1 MPISFRVLFL
11 DSKFF
16 KKQSSVNYSVILWF
30 ESRFYEHFLSIR
42 NHGLGKKDR
51 DNVIRMLFWGYVH
64 SQTRCSKLT
73 CPPRTNTHFGKQFLL
88 DLKAKD
94 QKLLS
99 SYILTP
105 EIDSLTPE
113 SACQKHTQD
122 ITEKANRS
130 FQSKSG
136 WKVLKATQC
145 NGTTFSLLSLSYCF
159 HQPIRQAVS
168 EGCVH

>member
-1 MPISFRVLFL
+1 MSISFRVLFL

-16 KKQSSVNYSVILWF
+16 KKQSSVNYLAILRF
-30 ESRFYEHFLSIR
+30 ESRFYEHFLSIS

-51 DNVIRMLFWGYVH
+51 DNVIQMLFWGYVH

-73 CPPRTNTHFGKQFLL
+73 RPPRTNTHFGKQFLL
-88 DLKAKD
+88 DLKAED
-94 QKLLS
+94 QKLQS

-130 FQSKSG
+130 FQSKGG
-136 WKVLKATQC
+136 WKQ
-145 NGTTFSLLSLSYCF
+145 S
-159 HQPIRQAVS
+159 
-168 EGCVH
+168 